1 MCVDRSATGEVR
13 KSGSA
18 AHSLSSSA
26 SSDSDSASAAPTA
39 PKPPS
44 LKLELELEGEGEGL
58 VGVVGVVGID
68 DEGGGLGVFEA
79 MAMLESARSMEE
91 EARPSMPAIT
101 ADVVEEDAG
110 SEEEEEEEEWWGEHR
125 DALSPTLAKRNSRAR
140 LSGLLQRGKKHT
152 TAPSSLVLLLLWKKK
167 ALAKG
172 RILALIS
179 ASSCSPSSRETSM
192 PKSVRM
198 MLCGAPAA

>member
-1 MCVDRSATGEVR
+1 
-13 KSGSA
+13 
-18 AHSLSSSA
+18 
-26 SSDSDSASAAPTA
+26 
-39 PKPPS
+39 
-44 LKLELELEGEGEGL
+44 L

-68 DEGGGLGVFEA
+68 DEGSGLGVFEA

-110 SEEEEEEEEWWGEHR
+110 SEEEEEEEEEDEDENEEWEGENR

-179 ASSCSPSSRETSM
+179 ASSCSPSSRDTSI
-192 PKSVRM
+192 PKILRV

>member
-1 MCVDRSATGEVR
+1 
-13 KSGSA
+13 
-18 AHSLSSSA
+18 
-26 SSDSDSASAAPTA
+26 
-39 PKPPS
+39 
-44 LKLELELEGEGEGL
+44 L

-68 DEGGGLGVFEA
+68 DEGGGVVVFEA

-110 SEEEEEEEEWWGEHR
+110 SEEEEEEEEEEWWGEHR

-140 LSGLLQRGKKHT
+140 LSGLLERGKKHT
-152 TAPSSLVLLLLWKKK
+152 TVPSSLVLLLLWKKK

-192 PKSVRM
+192 PKSFRV